1 MKQNSLLYIIPIL
14 IVLMFPLVLSLHIL
28 KTNTI
33 AAITLFSMTFFLFV
47 ACLQQL
53 FPHVFNKKK
62 NRRHITNVLLW
73 KKKGKKKGT
82 QIYRNRKKWKE
93 KWKEKGKKK
102 KTQINRMYW
111 IHKLIDKIDTFY
123 VILFFLMGVIGLMVN
138 YFL

>member
-1 MKQNSLLYIIPIL
+1 MKQNSLLYIIPLL
-14 IVLMFPLVLSLHIL
+14 IVLMFPLVLSIHIL

-62 NRRHITNVLLW
+62 NR
-73 KKKGKKKGT
+73 
-82 QIYRNRKKWKE
+82 
-93 KWKEKGKKK
+93 
-102 KTQINRMYW
+102 MYW

-123 VILFFLMGVIGLMVN
+123 VILFFLMGAIGLMVK

>member
-1 MKQNSLLYIIPIL
+1 
-14 IVLMFPLVLSLHIL
+14 MFPLVLSLHIL
-28 KTNTI
+28 KTNRI

-53 FPHVFNKKK
+53 FPRVFN
-62 NRRHITNVLLW
+62 
-73 KKKGKKKGT
+73 
-82 QIYRNRKKWKE
+82 
-93 KWKEKGKKK
+93 KK

>member
-93 KWKEKGKKK
+93 KGKKK